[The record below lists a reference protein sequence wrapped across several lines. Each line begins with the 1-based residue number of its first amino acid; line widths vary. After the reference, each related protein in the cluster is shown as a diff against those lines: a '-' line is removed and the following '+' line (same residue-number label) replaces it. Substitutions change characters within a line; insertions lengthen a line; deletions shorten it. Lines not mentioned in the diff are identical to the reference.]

1 MFQLS
6 NVARQI
12 LSRGLA
18 TGRVRV
24 SQFSKFN
31 NTLKELKGDVKN
43 VSKKLNEIETKVQ
56 EDVKGVTT
64 GRVRVSQFSKFNNT
78 LKELKGDVKN
88 VSKKLNE
95 IETKVQEDV
104 KGVSKKLS
112 EIETKVQEDG
122 KKLNDIGTK
131 LDMHVK
137 YFPVQ
142 TASYV
147 CGSLIGGTTLLT
159 AIGWGLHIG
168 TN

>member
-56 EDVKGVTT
+56 EDVKGV
-64 GRVRVSQFSKFNNT
+64 SKKLSEIET
-78 LKELKGDVKN
+78 KVQEDVKG
-88 VSKKLNE
+88 VSKKLSE